1 MNKKELSSLTLIE
14 LEKRFHRNKNSD
26 DVFEILILLYNFYLK
41 YDLAKTLEVSNYYLE
56 VANKRNKKVSIAK
69 GNSLLGTVY
78 IMSPSLDTL
87 KGIEYSSLA
96 LKLSEEASD
105 FNLTTSI
112 FRNLGNAYMKIGD
125 MKKLNLIYLKDLKLL
140 KLKMIP

>member
-1 MNKKELSSLTLIE
+1 M
-14 LEKRFHRNKNSD
+14 
-26 DVFEILILLYNFYLK
+26 FEILILLYNFYLK

-125 MKKLNLIYLKDLKLL
+125 MKKAKSNLL
-140 KLKMIP
+140 KGLEIAETQDDTIEIMRLQHALSMYYGRKGDFKKCI